1 MQHSQMVWVVL
12 SMIQEQDVTANNCEM
27 KRIVHDKKV
36 NLCLFA
42 AKDIPAINFINTG
55 KFLNTTT

>member
-1 MQHSQMVWVVL
+1 MMQHPQMVWVVL
-12 SMIQEQDVTANNCEM
+12 SMIQEQDVTENNCEM

-42 AKDIPAINFINTG
+42 AKDIHAIY
-55 KFLNTTT
+55 

>member
-12 SMIQEQDVTANNCEM
+12 SMTQEQDVTANNCEM

-36 NLCLFA
+36 NLSLFT
-42 AKDIPAINFINTG
+42 AKDIPAIY
-55 KFLNTTT
+55 

>member
-36 NLCLFA
+36 NLCLFT
-42 AKDIPAINFINTG
+42 AKIYPQFINTG
-55 KFLNTTT
+55 KFLNATT